1 MTSRGTLSLLLFVL
15 LAPFVAA
22 IKFTLPPSRIPAP
35 KCIWNAVHTHA
46 LVIVTA
52 NVGPGPNQRVD
63 IEIIDSTPQRNVYLS
78 KRDIK
83 GETRLAVTAHVE
95 GEVGVCLK
103 NWLSPERL
111 WMLRLLTVDVKASLA
126 QNMSRT
132 IDLDIDIGVDA
143 VDYNA
148 IANQES
154 LSGLE
159 TEMRKL
165 EGVVKE
171 IEDELEYLKKREERF
186 ANTNLS
192 TNQRVQNFAWFTLF
206 SLIGL
211 GVWQI
216 FHLRAYFKRKYLI
229 D

>member
-1 MTSRGTLSLLLFVL
+1 MFPTALLFLLLL
-15 LAPFVAA
+15 PFSTA
-22 IKFTLPPSRIPAP
+22 IKFALPPAKIPTE
-35 KCIWNAVHTHA
+35 KCIWNTAHMHA

-52 NVGPGPNQRVD
+52 NVGPGPNQRIDVD
-63 IEIIDSTPQRNVYLS
+63 IIDSTPQRNVYLS
-78 KRDIK
+78 KKDIK
-83 GETRLAVTAHVE
+83 GETRLAVTAHAE
-95 GEVGVCLK
+95 GEIGVCFK
-103 NWLSPERL
+103 NYMAPGPEG
-111 WMLRLLTVDVKASLA
+111 V
-126 QNMSRT
+126 NMIGRNMTRT
-132 IDLDIDIGVDA
+132 IDLDIDIGADA

-154 LSGLE
+154 LSGIE

-171 IEDELEYLKKREERF
+171 IVDELNYLKKREEKF

-192 TNQRVQNFAWFTLF
+192 TNKRVQNFAWFSLF
-206 SLIGL
+206 SLVGL

-216 FHLRAYFKRKYLI
+216 FHLRAFFKRKYLI

>member
-1 MTSRGTLSLLLFVL
+1 MTSRRTLSFLLFVL
-15 LAPFVAA
+15 LTPLVSA
-22 IKFTLPPSRIPAP
+22 IKLALPPARVPAP

-52 NVGPGPNQRVD
+52 NVSPGPSQRVD

-78 KRDIK
+78 KRDVK
-83 GETRLAVTAHVE
+83 GETRLAVTAHAE

-103 NWLSPERL
+103 NWLSP
-111 WMLRLLTVDVKASLA
+111 DVKTTLA
-126 QNMSRT
+126 RNMTRT

-171 IEDELEYLKKREERF
+171 IEDELDYLKKREERF
-186 ANTNLS
+186 ATTNLS